1 MELNLKNDI
10 VFKAFFTKKGN
21 ERYLKSF
28 LESLLEE
35 SIDEIEVVGEASLKQ
50 LTIANKMGRLDIKAT
65 INKTKIVNIE
75 IQLCD
80 NKDTKQRTELYGS
93 RLISEQV
100 GRGDGYQELKPVI
113 LINILNYNVL
123 KVPEYATKSVTV
135 AHKHRDYVITEDIT
149 YWFIELPKFRKSKPR
164 LANALEGWLA
174 LIDDKDGRLSKMA
187 EEKHEIIKEAKEE
200 VEEILSEAVIKE
212 INEFK
217 QTAIWEENSRRHYI
231 EEVALKKGLIEG
243 RKKGLEKGMKEGLKK
258 GKEEGMKQ
266 GIEKGTEKGIK
277 EKTKKVVMNMLQKGM
292 NIEDIVELV
301 EITREEIEEVKKEM

>member
-1 MELNLKNDI
+1 MKLNLKNDI

-21 ERYLKSF
+21 EKYLKSF

-50 LTIANKMGRLDIKAT
+50 LTIAEKMGRLDIKAT

-100 GRGDGYQELKPVI
+100 GRGDKYQELKPVI
-113 LINILNYNVL
+113 LINILNYNL
-123 KVPEYATKSVTV
+123 LEVPDYATKSVTV
-135 AHKHRDYVITEDIT
+135 ADKHRDYIISEDIT
-149 YWFIELPKFRKSKPR
+149 YWFIELPKFRQSKPR

-212 INEFK
+212 INEYK
-217 QTAIWEENSRRHYI
+217 QTAIWERNSMKHCAR
-231 EEVALKKGLIEG
+231 EEGLKEGLREG
-243 RKKGLEKGMKEGLKK
+243 RKKGMKQ
-258 GKEEGMKQ
+258 GMKQ
-266 GIEKGTEKGIK
+266 GMQQGIE
-277 EKTKKVVMNMLQKGM
+277 EKTRKVVINMLQKEM
-292 NIEDIVELV
+292 NIEDIMELV
-301 EITREEIEEVKKEM
+301 EISKEEIQKIKEEMNHKK

>member
-1 MELNLKNDI
+1 MNLNLKNDI

-21 ERYLKSF
+21 EKYLKSF

-50 LTIANKMGRLDIKAT
+50 LAITDKMGRLDIKAT

-93 RLISEQV
+93 RLLSEQV
-100 GRGDGYQELKPVI
+100 GRGDEYKELKPVI
-113 LINILNYNVL
+113 LINILNYNLL
-123 KVPEYATKSVTV
+123 KLPDYATKSVTV
-135 AHKHRDYVITEDIT
+135 ADKHRDYIITDDIT

-212 INEFK
+212 INEYK
-217 QTAIWEENSRRHYI
+217 QTAIWERNSMKRCAR
-231 EEVALKKGLIEG
+231 EEGLKEGLKEG
-243 RKKGLEKGMKEGLKK
+243 RKKGLKEGLKQ
-258 GKEEGMKQ
+258 GMKEESKR
-266 GIEKGTEKGIK
+266 III
-277 EKTKKVVMNMLQKGM
+277 NMLQKGM
-292 NIEDIVELV
+292 EV
-301 EITREEIEEVKKEM
+301 EEIEDLIGITTEEIEQIRKK

>member
-1 MELNLKNDI
+1 MNLNLKNDI

-21 ERYLKSF
+21 EKYLKSF

-50 LTIANKMGRLDIKAT
+50 LAITDKMGRLDIKAT

-93 RLISEQV
+93 RLLSEQV
-100 GRGDGYQELKPVI
+100 GRGDEYKELKPVI

-123 KVPEYATKSVTV
+123 KVPDYATKSVMV
-135 AHKHRDYVITEDIT
+135 ADKHRDYIISEDIT
-149 YWFIELPKFRKSKPR
+149 YWFIELPKFRQSKPR

-212 INEFK
+212 INEYK
-217 QTAIWEENSRRHYI
+217 QTAIWERNSMKRCAR
-231 EEVALKKGLIEG
+231 EEGLKEGLKEG
-243 RKKGLEKGMKEGLKK
+243 RKKGLKEGLKQ
-258 GKEEGMKQ
+258 GMKEESKR
-266 GIEKGTEKGIK
+266 III
-277 EKTKKVVMNMLQKGM
+277 NMLQKGM
-292 NIEDIVELV
+292 EV
-301 EITREEIEEVKKEM
+301 EEIEDLIGITKEEIEQIRKK

>member
-50 LTIANKMGRLDIKAT
+50 ITNDNKKGTMEIKST
-65 INKTKIVNIE
+65 INKTKNHNNE
-75 IQLCD
+75 NQLCD

-200 VEEILSEAVIKE
+200 VEEILSEAVIRE
-212 INEFK
+212 INEYK
-217 QTAIWEENSRRHYI
+217 QTAIWERNS
-231 EEVALKKGLIEG
+231 
-243 RKKGLEKGMKEGLKK
+243 MKRCAREEGLKK
-258 GKEEGMKQ
+258 GLKEGLKQGMKEESKR
-266 GIEKGTEKGIK
+266 II
-277 EKTKKVVMNMLQKGM
+277 MNMLQKGM
-292 NIEDIVELV
+292 KV
-301 EITREEIEEVKKEM
+301 

>member
-1 MELNLKNDI
+1 MNLNLKNDI

-21 ERYLKSF
+21 EKYLKSF

-50 LTIANKMGRLDIKAT
+50 LAITDKMGRLDIKAT

-93 RLISEQV
+93 RLLSEQV
-100 GRGDGYQELKPVI
+100 GRGDEYKELKPVI
-113 LINILNYNVL
+113 LINILNYNLL
-123 KVPEYATKSVTV
+123 KLPDYATKSVTV
-135 AHKHRDYVITEDIT
+135 ADKHRDYIITDDIT

-212 INEFK
+212 INEYK
-217 QTAIWEENSRRHYI
+217 QTAIWERNSMKRCAR
-231 EEVALKKGLIEG
+231 EEGLKEGLKEG
-243 RKKGLEKGMKEGLKK
+243 RKKGLKEGLKQ
-258 GKEEGMKQ
+258 GMKEESKR
-266 GIEKGTEKGIK
+266 III
-277 EKTKKVVMNMLQKGM
+277 NMLQKGM
-292 NIEDIVELV
+292 EV
-301 EITREEIEEVKKEM
+301 EEIEDLIGITKEEIEQIRKK